1 MEFKEAWPF
10 ILGAYMGIWAI
21 LLVYVL
27 VLQSKLSGVKRE
39 LESLSKVMER
49 KVSS

>member
-21 LLVYVL
+21 LLIYVL
-27 VLQSKLSGVKRE
+27 VLQSKLSGIKRE
-39 LESLSKVMER
+39 LSSLSKAVER
-49 KVSS
+49 KASS

>member
-1 MEFKEAWPF
+1 MEFREAWPF
-10 ILGAYMGIWAI
+10 VLGAYMGIWAI

-39 LESLSKVMER
+39 LSSLSKAVER
-49 KVSS
+49 KAGN